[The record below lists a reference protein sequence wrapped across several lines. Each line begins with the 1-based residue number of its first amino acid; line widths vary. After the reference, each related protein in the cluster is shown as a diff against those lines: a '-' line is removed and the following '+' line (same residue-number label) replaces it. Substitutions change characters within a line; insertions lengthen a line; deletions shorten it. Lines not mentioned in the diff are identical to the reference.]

1 LIRRGCI
8 VLLASGCLATA
19 VGAATP
25 APASASVLGTACGV
39 AGWFSGL
46 AGKACKVATGPVG
59 GILKKV
65 LGGGASA
72 AGDAKKGVELLVL
85 ATGAVVAADA
95 AVKIVSKGINDTTSP
110 QLTST
115 WFSSRYWRVTAIA
128 ALLALPFLFAA
139 AVQAL
144 MRSDMTLLIRA
155 AFVYLP
161 LALLITAIAAPLTM
175 LLLAASDEMSAI
187 VSSAATG
194 SHHFLGDALA
204 ITGVFAAA
212 KGSPFLLILLGTVAC
227 SFAVAVWLE
236 LAVREAAIYVIV
248 LMLPLM
254 FSAMVWPARRVWA
267 IRAVETLVA
276 LILSKFVIVAV
287 LSLGS
292 GALGHVGVVSAM
304 AGIALLML
312 AAFSPWMLLRLL
324 PMAELAGAA
333 AGSMG
338 GVLRDHG
345 GGPLK
350 AIGNTA
356 PIGQLREGAADWLH
370 GTVASMRGQAEDA
383 DALHVTPAGR
393 YGGTGGTFG
402 GGSPPRGGSEP
413 ADDGPPS
420 GGGGPSG
427 PAGGGSGG
435 NGSGSGG
442 NGSGGAPPNGSG
454 GDAEPPP
461 VGATASGNGASDK
474 TSERLPGL
482 GPAFQAA
489 NYAHRDTVLGPDE
502 YPAPPAAHSS
512 EAEGSDGGEH
522 RDPLPERQPDPE
534 DEL

>member
-1 LIRRGCI
+1 LIRRAVI
-8 VLLASGCLATA
+8 VLLASGCLAGIVSGVDA
-19 VGAATP
+19 P
-25 APASASVLGTACGV
+25 PASANIVCGV
-39 AGWFSGL
+39 AGFFSGA
-46 AGKACKVATGPVG
+46 AGKVCNVATGPVG

-65 LGGGASA
+65 LGGGSSASSHLTA
-72 AGDAKKGVELLVL
+72 AAEIIAL
-85 ATGAVVAADA
+85 GAAVAVAADA
-95 AVKIVSKGINDTTSP
+95 AVKIVAKAIGDSTSP

-115 WFSSRYWRVTAIA
+115 WFSSTYWRVTAIA

-144 MRSDMTLLIRA
+144 MRSDITLLIRA
-155 AFVYLP
+155 AFGYLP
-161 LALLITAIAAPLTM
+161 LAALVTAIAAPLTM

-187 VSSAATG
+187 VSSAAPNG
-194 SHHFLGDALA
+194 HHFLEKAALF
-204 ITGVFAAA
+204 TGLFAVA
-212 KGSPFLLILLGTVAC
+212 KHAPFLLIVVGGFATM
-227 SFAVAVWLE
+227 FAVAVWLE
-236 LAVREAAIYVIV
+236 LAVRDAAIYVIV

-267 IRAVETLVA
+267 IRAVEILVA

-292 GALGHVGVVSAM
+292 GALGAGVVSAI

-324 PMAELAGAA
+324 PMAEMAGAA

-338 GVLRDHG
+338 DVLRTHG
-345 GGPLK
+345 GGPMK
-350 AIGNTA
+350 TIGNAA
-356 PIGQLREGAADWLH
+356 PISQWREGAADWVS

-383 DALHVTPAGR
+383 DALHVTSAGR

-435 NGSGSGG
+435 NGSGGG
-442 NGSGGAPPNGSG
+442 GSGSGGASPNGSG
-454 GDAEPPP
+454 GDTEPHP
-461 VGATASGNGASDK
+461 VGATASGNGASGK

-512 EAEGSDGGEH
+512 EAEDSDGGED